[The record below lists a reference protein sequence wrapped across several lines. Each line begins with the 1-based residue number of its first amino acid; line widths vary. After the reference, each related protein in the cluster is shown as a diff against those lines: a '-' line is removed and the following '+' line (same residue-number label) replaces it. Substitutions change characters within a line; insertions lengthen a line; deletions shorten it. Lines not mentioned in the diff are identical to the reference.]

1 MCVCRGLISLIYLF
15 DVAGVVFGVS
25 VMICILCFESVLCH
39 FFGVS
44 ITVLHVIAVFIRHET
59 SNLWVPVACF
69 T

>member
-1 MCVCRGLISLIYLF
+1 MCVCRGLVSLIYLF
-15 DVAGVVFGVS
+15 DEAGVVFGVS

-44 ITVLHVIAVFIRHET
+44 ITVLHVIRHET